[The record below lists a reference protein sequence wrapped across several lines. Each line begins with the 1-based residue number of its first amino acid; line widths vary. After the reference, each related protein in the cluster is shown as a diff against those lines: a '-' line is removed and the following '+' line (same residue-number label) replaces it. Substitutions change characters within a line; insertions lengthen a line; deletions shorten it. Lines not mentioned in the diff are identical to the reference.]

1 MNATPHPL
9 VGALFADDYR
19 VESLLA
25 EGGMGAVFAV
35 VQQSTGRRRALKL
48 LRPAL
53 ASDPS
58 TRERFIREARVGSSI
73 ESDHVVEV
81 IDAGFDPATS
91 APFLVMELLDGSDL
105 HRYVTARGA
114 LEVREAREVLRQLC
128 HALAAAHAAGVIHRD
143 LKPENVFV
151 ARSRRADVPFTIK
164 LLDFGIASVL
174 EQSATSH
181 ATGAIV
187 GSPAWMAPEQVDTGL
202 IRASTDVWA
211 LGLIA
216 FWALTGKHYW
226 KCANHAGSTLQALLV
241 EKLVEP
247 LDRASQRAQQVGS
260 TAALTTS
267 FDEWFA
273 RCVCRDPAGRFHDA
287 AAAWSALDRA
297 LSESSPSLSLSG
309 TVVAGPQS
317 APSWPQV
324 AHSSTPS
331 QPIARTVIAAPTG
344 PVPAA
349 PRRAARRTAALAL
362 AVVTLVAGAA
372 SGAWILAA
380 KGAPRAQGA
389 GVVAVAPAVAAAPV
403 VAHTHSSGQQIF
415 SEDVVESLAD
425 AARSAEPSAPVV
437 LARRPPRATTVEQR
451 FARTL
456 PRAVD
461 AGVAAAPVAQSAPQV
476 VVGAVASSGGPPT
489 GGRPSRCSS
498 YMVIER
504 RASAMLAHAASVEA
518 TDPVMARNERTQAM
532 VMRAGVDTQVAQLRT
547 MARGELASDPEFVAM
562 AREVDQCVANLRRA
576 NP

>member
-1 MNATPHPL
+1 LAAVAPTVIAAMNATPHPL

-216 FWALTGKHYW
+216 FWAPHGK
-226 KCANHAGSTLQALLV
+226 ALLEV
-241 EKLVEP
+241 RQPRRL
-247 LDRASQRAQQVGS
+247 
-260 TAALTTS
+260 
-267 FDEWFA
+267 
-273 RCVCRDPAGRFHDA
+273 DA
-287 AAAWSALDRA
+287 A
-297 LSESSPSLSLSG
+297 
-309 TVVAGPQS
+309 GP
-317 APSWPQV
+317 
-324 AHSSTPS
+324 
-331 QPIARTVIAAPTG
+331 ARREA
-344 PVPAA
+344 
-349 PRRAARRTAALAL
+349 RRAAR
-362 AVVTLVAGAA
+362 
-372 SGAWILAA
+372 
-380 KGAPRAQGA
+380 PR
-389 GVVAVAPAVAAAPV
+389 VAARAAGGLDRGAHDFVRRV
-403 VAHTHSSGQQIF
+403 VRALRVPRPRGALS
-415 SEDVVESLAD
+415 
-425 AARSAEPSAPVV
+425 RR
-437 LARRPPRATTVEQR
+437 RRPRGQR
-451 FARTL
+451 SIAR
-456 PRAVD
+456 
-461 AGVAAAPVAQSAPQV
+461 
-476 VVGAVASSGGPPT
+476 
-489 GGRPSRCSS
+489 
-498 YMVIER
+498 
-504 RASAMLAHAASVEA
+504 
-518 TDPVMARNERTQAM
+518 
-532 VMRAGVDTQVAQLRT
+532 
-547 MARGELASDPEFVAM
+547 
-562 AREVDQCVANLRRA
+562 
-576 NP
+576 